1 MTLWYG
7 AALGVVLVFFSA
19 ATYVRYR
26 QEAWRF
32 FDVDLRN
39 NLDTLDGEVHEE
51 LREARSAS
59 SPSSGGA
66 PAARDPLVRAA
77 LQSLEEFRLNALA
90 AEIRTGAAGQTLL
103 ARLPDPGEG
112 VDRPSLSSDDWRRVA
127 LSDRTETL
135 ALENGWHAVLRA
147 VRLDGVPEP
156 ILLLVAGPTAPVE
169 ETLSSIRRALLELG
183 AAGLLLAVAGG
194 YWLATRALRPIDVMT
209 RQAGRMAEVAPA
221 SAPRRLD
228 VGNAED
234 ELGRLAATFNL
245 LLERIESSM
254 ARTKTF
260 VADAAHE
267 LKTPVT
273 IIRTGSELAL
283 SSDRSPE
290 QYREALHAIG
300 LESAHLS
307 DLVSDLTLLAEGE
320 LLDQPL
326 ERRLLD
332 LGEIVQEVARSLGGV
347 AAGRGIRI
355 EIEAPPGLELR
366 GDERLLRRVAVN
378 LLENAVKFSP
388 VDGRV
393 DARLSRESD
402 RVTLRVL
409 DEAHTLSGEERERV
423 FERFYRSQRS
433 RSEGVPGSGLGLA
446 VVKWAAALHGGT
458 VRVEPRSPR
467 GNAFVVELPAA

>member
-1 MTLWYG
+1 M
-7 AALGVVLVFFSA
+7 VLAFFSA
-19 ATYVRYR
+19 ATYLRYS
-26 QEAWRF
+26 QGAWRS

-51 LREARSAS
+51 LREARSPAS
-59 SPSSGGA
+59 AAAAGA
-66 PAARDPLVRAA
+66 DARDPLVRAA

-90 AEIRTGAAGQTLL
+90 AEIRTGPAGQTLL
-103 ARLPDPGEG
+103 ARLPDPGES

-127 LSDRTETL
+127 LSGRTETL

-147 VRLDGVPEP
+147 VRLDGVSDPV
-156 ILLLVAGPTAPVE
+156 LLLVAGPTTLVE

-183 AAGLLLAVAGG
+183 AAGLLIAVVGG
-194 YWLATRALRPIDVMT
+194 YWLATRVLRPIDAMT
-209 RQAGRMAEVAPA
+209 RQAGRMAEAP
-221 SAPRRLD
+221 SSTAPHRLH
-228 VGNAED
+228 VRNAED

-267 LKTPVT
+267 LKTPVS

-283 SSDRSPE
+283 STDRSPE

-347 AAGRGIRI
+347 AAGRGIGI

-388 VDGRV
+388 AGGRV
-393 DARLSRESD
+393 EVRFSREAG
-402 RVTLRVL
+402 RVVLRVL
-409 DEAHTLSGEERERV
+409 DEAHTLSDEERRRV
-423 FERFYRSQRS
+423 FERFYRSQRA

-446 VVKWAAALHGGT
+446 VVEWAAALHGGA

-467 GNAFVVELPAA
+467 GNVFVVELPAA

>member
-19 ATYVRYR
+19 ATYLRYR
-26 QEAWRF
+26 AAAWQS

-39 NLDTLDGEVHEE
+39 NLDTLDGELHEE
-51 LREARSAS
+51 LREARAPTVAS
-59 SPSSGGA
+59 GA
-66 PAARDPLVRAA
+66 AAAAGKPLVHAA
-77 LQSLEEFRLNALA
+77 LQSLEEFRLNGLA
-90 AEIRTGAAGQTLL
+90 AEIRTGPAGQTLL
-103 ARLPDPGEG
+103 ARLPDGPER
-112 VDRPSLSSDDWRRVA
+112 VDRPSLNSDAWRSVASSG
-127 LSDRTETL
+127 RTDTL
-135 ALENGWHAVLRA
+135 ALENGWHAALRA
-147 VRLDGVPEP
+147 VRLDGVAEP
-156 ILLLVAGPTAPVE
+156 VLLLVAGPTAPVE
-169 ETLSSIRRALLELG
+169 ETLSSMRRALLELG
-183 AAGLLLAVAGG
+183 AAGLLLAVVGG
-194 YWLATRALRPIDVMT
+194 YWLARRALRPIDLMT
-209 RQAGRMAEVAPA
+209 RQAGRMAEA
-221 SAPRRLD
+221 SASAAPHRLD
-228 VGNAED
+228 VGNAGD

-283 SSDRSPE
+283 STDRSPE

-300 LESAHLS
+300 LESTRLS

-332 LGEIVQEVARSLGGV
+332 LGEIVQEVAQSLGGL
-347 AAGRGIRI
+347 AGGRDIRI
-355 EIEAPPGLELR
+355 EIESPPGLELR

-388 VDGRV
+388 AGGCVDV
-393 DARLSRESD
+393 RLSREAD
-402 RVTLRVL
+402 RVVLRVM
-409 DEAHTLSGEERERV
+409 DEAPALSAEERERV

-433 RSEGVPGSGLGLA
+433 RSEGIPGSGLGLA
-446 VVKWAAALHGGT
+446 VVQWASALHGGT
-458 VRVEPRSPR
+458 ARVEPRPPR